1 MKKVFLTI
9 ILSFLIL
16 LVVSCGSTTCSI
28 NNCQEVIYADGLCY
42 EHYMMATEDT
52 DDNSQ
57 KGKDGG
63 SGDSGISPQ
72 NGEGF
77 VSATSDRVE
86 GAYYINDTV
95 SMSKSYPSSKE
106 VGYYD
111 ITMTDWG
118 TKRLQK

>member
-9 ILSFLIL
+9 ILSFLI
-16 LVVSCGSTTCSI
+16 
-28 NNCQEVIYADGLCY
+28 
-42 EHYMMATEDT
+42 EDT

-57 KGKDGG
+57 KGKDEG

-95 SMSKSYPSSKE
+95 SMSKSYSSSKE